1 MDKELFLLTFLF
13 DDAEVYVGNR
23 NYLWDYMNL
32 LRFMWKYY
40 QKLTCPMCKLTFV
53 HIYLKIKKNT
63 SAHLWGPPSC
73 TYNVCYYTILFKPA
87 RAPQNAIEK
96 KNKSARSTSGACT
109 EVKTDAVNTSNIV
122 TRPQSRINRPN
133 SLDTYVNRTT
143 IPLIVY
149 LIWFLLQ
156 YSDGIQRILVL
167 PAHLISSQAPGM
179 CAVAFSGL
187 KDHWYGHTGFGFFKI
202 FMREQRWEFAFRL

>member
-1 MDKELFLLTFLF
+1 MWLLHICSFIERSFAVSKYEITPFYSKQHHKILLKKT
-13 DDAEVYVGNR
+13 NR
-23 NYLWDYMNL
+23 RDPH
-32 LRFMWKYY
+32 
-40 QKLTCPMCKLTFV
+40 Q
-53 HIYLKIKKNT
+53 
-63 SAHLWGPPSC
+63 PP
-73 TYNVCYYTILFKPA
+73 P
-87 RAPQNAIEK
+87 
-96 KNKSARSTSGACT
+96 G
-109 EVKTDAVNTSNIV
+109 KTDAVNTSNIV

-167 PAHLISSQAPGM
+167 PAHLISSRAPGM

-187 KDHWYGHTGFGFFKI
+187 KDHWYGHTGFGVF
-202 FMREQRWEFAFRL
+202 